1 VSGLKARRLWDL
13 ISPGS
18 KEFWADQRLN
28 GRAITEG
35 LRELREAGD

>member
-1 VSGLKARRLWDL
+1 LRLEGFGDL

-18 KEFWADQRLN
+18 KEFWANQRLD
-28 GRAITEG
+28 GRAVTEG